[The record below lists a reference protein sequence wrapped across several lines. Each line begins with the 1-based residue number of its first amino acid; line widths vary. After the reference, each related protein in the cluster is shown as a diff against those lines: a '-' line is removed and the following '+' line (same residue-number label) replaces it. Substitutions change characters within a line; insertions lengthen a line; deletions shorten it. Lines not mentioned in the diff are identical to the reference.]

1 MKELNSYDPRIKKV
15 NHSGTSI
22 LSPPASRLFSH
33 QTHALY
39 TAMMRKIHLQEE
51 ERRLEILAKMSTSN
65 KNQLSLFE
73 KSTAVLEAI
82 KEDLIDA
89 FNLFDTEQNG
99 LIKKK
104 NVGTVLKSAGLIPT
118 EKSLHNALASI
129 KPGPVDMSTVFLIAR
144 KFAMDS
150 TTKEDLISAFKEV
163 FDKSDS
169 GYVNPKEI
177 MEAAKNVGHSDFT
190 DVEMQMLMEFCGVKD
205 VSEKDGEESAPVTR
219 IDASRVV
226 EMLWNK

>member
-1 MKELNSYDPRIKKV
+1 MIIRYSKIGQIRLNRMKELNSYDPRIKKI
-15 NHSGTSI
+15 NHSAT
-22 LSPPASRLFSH
+22 L
-33 QTHALY
+33 
-39 TAMMRKIHLQEE
+39 RKIHLQEE
-51 ERRLEILAKMSTSN
+51 ERRLEILAKMSASK

-73 KSTAVLEAI
+73 KSSAVLEEI

-104 NVGTVLKSAGLIPT
+104 NIGTVLKSAGLIPT
-118 EKSLHNALASI
+118 EKSLHNAIAAL
-129 KPGPVDMSTVFLIAR
+129 KPGPVDMNTVFLIAR

-163 FDKSDS
+163 FDKTDS
-169 GYVNPKEI
+169 GYVNSREI

-190 DVEMQMLMEFCGVKD
+190 DIEMQMLMEFCGVRD
-205 VSEKDGEESAPVTR
+205 ASERKGEESAAVTR
-219 IDASRVV
+219 VDASRVV